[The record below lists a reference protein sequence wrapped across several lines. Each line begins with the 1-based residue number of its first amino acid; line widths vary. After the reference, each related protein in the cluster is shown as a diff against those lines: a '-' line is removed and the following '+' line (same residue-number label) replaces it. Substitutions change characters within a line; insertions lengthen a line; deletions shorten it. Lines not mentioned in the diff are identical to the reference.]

1 MHGEAS
7 IDPDTHAATG
17 LGSFGIVIAFAI
29 PKIELKTDIYE
40 GEESYEPI
48 HAGIEDMKPIE
59 ESEQGSKFSRALS
72 KFGNVVKK
80 AVKGA
85 LETEAGV
92 YVELILAGGVTKEG
106 ATSSMLVP
114 PCETTTFIAS
124 TKFGADVKF
133 LGLSL
138 ASPSTT
144 KEIMRRH
151 HIDPAIQRCKDVP
164 KESDGWRRLCR
175 RRGVFISRGSS
186 LSLPSGSYSMIC
198 RSKHIRRRRKQG
210 RLICMWSLDSI
221 RYRNPIKT
229 CVSIR
234 HTLRAVSDAEFIM
247 VRPQAFG
254 VNAVASP
261 RAADFPTAI
270 LVNSETPE
278 AVEGFLA
285 HCCSFMRL
293 PTCLSSLPNVQTR
306 PLFHLAMLVNQI
318 RASALGACR
327 ETIKSAGVVQSFFDY
342 F

>member
-1 MHGEAS
+1 
-7 IDPDTHAATG
+7 
-17 LGSFGIVIAFAI
+17 
-29 PKIELKTDIYE
+29 
-40 GEESYEPI
+40 
-48 HAGIEDMKPIE
+48 
-59 ESEQGSKFSRALS
+59 
-72 KFGNVVKK
+72 
-80 AVKGA
+80 
-85 LETEAGV
+85 
-92 YVELILAGGVTKEG
+92 
-106 ATSSMLVP
+106 
-114 PCETTTFIAS
+114 
-124 TKFGADVKF
+124 
-133 LGLSL
+133 
-138 ASPSTT
+138 
-144 KEIMRRH
+144 
-151 HIDPAIQRCKDVP
+151 
-164 KESDGWRRLCR
+164 
-175 RRGVFISRGSS
+175 
-186 LSLPSGSYSMIC
+186 MIC

-210 RLICMWSLDSI
+210 RLKGRLICMCQVRLRGTPSAARSLDSI

-261 RAADFPTAI
+261 RAADFPTVI